1 MSALVSKEKKKILD
15 FILELTLLNRF
26 IVDTVYNSNNAFKQK
41 VLGRNYNVMFILNG
55 SEILKMEMIHGNQL
69 L

>member
-1 MSALVSKEKKKILD
+1 MSALVLKGKKMLD

-26 IVDTVYNSNNAFKQK
+26 IVDTVYNSKNAFKQK

-69 L
+69 